1 MAEREIVLKLK
12 VDTSGVDQGLNN
24 IEESLKGVNAEVDEL
39 GKAGKTD
46 PFAKKLEE
54 LDKKLASGTM
64 SIREMSKAVKEYQT
78 IAVQA
83 GQDSPIGQQALKQA
97 ADLKDRLGDL
107 QTQVNNLGHDGA
119 NMQAALQLGGG
130 VVAGYTAFQ
139 SVTALLGKE
148 NEDLQKTFVK
158 LQAAQS
164 ALMAIEQLRSS
175 LEKESFLMIKAKALQ
190 TNVLS
195 AATAVYSTVVGAS
208 TGAMKLF
215 RIALMS
221 TGIGAIVVGLGLLI
235 ANFDK
240 VQAFVKK
247 AIAEFGNLR
256 DMMLILLGPIG
267 WVILA
272 YQKLFSEEAKMANA
286 REKASKQITDNYNKE
301 VAQLKEKR
309 RLEKESFDD
318 KQTEFDLNIARLQ
331 AEGKS
336 VNELTTQKLEAIVA
350 EKKAVLQLN
359 MDLINAMVERYTLEA
374 ALRGKSLDEFL
385 KSVGISKDTTEK
397 LIKDQI
403 KAQEDAVFSAETE
416 LIAFRNEAS
425 KGVEAPVS
433 FKFPDPE
440 EIKLQSD
447 QLWTTFNEMWQEYP
461 QINIADKFE
470 VEPETFELIPE
481 EELDTALEKL
491 DGFFAQLKVYRE
503 TGSENIKAELEES
516 LKATQQVA
524 QQALETL
531 GAIND
536 FANQISDNKIAKI
549 EDTNSKELNASQSL
563 YDSMLVSSEA
573 QKEKELNQANLSA
586 EQKKAIDKRYSD
598 NQIRIEQQKA
608 QAKFKIEMETALAL
622 DKINKKKFQRD
633 KALRIANAVMD
644 TASAVIKSV
653 AASPVTFGLPFS
665 AFAAVAGAAQIATI
679 ASQKFEGSAGSITPP
694 NFGSVSGGGDSGGS
708 DSGSGQNQTGSQQNN
723 ITTNTDNLINGT
735 KPQKVI
741 LSMVELNE
749 MQSEMNQIDA
759 VSTIG
764 GG

>member
-1 MAEREIVLKLK
+1 MAEREIILKLK
-12 VDTSGVDQGLNN
+12 ADTSSVEQGLNN
-24 IEESLKGVNAEVDEL
+24 IEGSLKEVNAEVDEL

-64 SIREMSKAVKEYQT
+64 SLREMAKAVKEYQT

-83 GQDSPIGQQALKQA
+83 GQDSPVGQQALKNA
-97 ADLKDRLGDL
+97 AALKDRLGDL

-164 ALMAIEQLRSS
+164 ALMAIEQLRAS
-175 LEKESFLMIKAKALQ
+175 LEKESFLMIKAKAIQ
-190 TNVLS
+190 TNVLT
-195 AATAVYSTVVGAS
+195 AATAVYNTVVGTS
-208 TGAMKLF
+208 TGLMKVF

-272 YQKLFSEEAKMANA
+272 YQKLFSEEAKMASA

-309 RLEKESFDD
+309 RIEKEAFDD
-318 KQTEFDLNIARLQ
+318 KQTEFDLNIARAQ

-336 VNELTTQKLEAIVA
+336 VTELTTQKLEAIVA

-385 KSVGISKDTTEK
+385 KSVGINKTVTEN

-403 KAQEDAVFSAETE
+403 KSQEDAVFSAETE
-416 LIAFRNEAS
+416 LIAFKNEAS

-503 TGSENIKAELEES
+503 TGSQNIKDELSES
-516 LKATQQVA
+516 LKTTQEFA
-524 QQALETL
+524 QQDLDTL

-549 EDTNSKELNASQSL
+549 QRDAKKELQVNGL
-563 YDSMLVSSEA
+563 TA
-573 QKEKELNQANLSA
+573 QQ
-586 EQKKAIDKRYSD
+586 
-598 NQIRIEQQKA
+598 
-608 QAKFKIEMETALAL
+608 KFKIEMETALAV

-633 KALRIANAVMD
+633 KALRIATAAMD
-644 TASAVIKSV
+644 GAGATIKALASAPPPANFIL
-653 AASPVTFGLPFS
+653 AGL
-665 AFAAVAGAAQIATI
+665 VGAAAAANIATI
-679 ASQKFEGSAGSITPP
+679 AAQKFEGTAGSITPP
-694 NFGSVSGGGDSGGS
+694 NFSNIGGAIDGGASSGTDNN
-708 DSGSGQNQTGSQQNN
+708 NQTGSQQNN

-735 KPQKVI
+735 KPTKVI

>member
-12 VDTSGVDQGLNN
+12 VDTSGVDQGLNA
-24 IEESLKGVNAEVDEL
+24 IDESLKDINEQVDEL

-46 PFAKKLEE
+46 PFAKKLDE

-64 SIREMSKAVKEYQT
+64 SLREMAKAVKEYQT

-83 GQDSPIGQQALKQA
+83 GQDSPVGQQALKNA
-97 ADLKDRLGDL
+97 AALKDRLGDL

-190 TNVLS
+190 TNILS

-272 YQKLFSEEAKMANA
+272 YQKLFSEEAKMASA

-385 KSVGISKDTTEK
+385 KSVGINKTVTEN

-403 KAQEDAVFSAETE
+403 KSQEDAVFSAETE

-447 QLWTTFNEMWQEYP
+447 QLWTTFNEMWNEYP

-491 DGFFAQLKVYRE
+491 DGFFAQLKVYRD

-549 EDTNSKELNASQSL
+549 QRDAKKELSVKGL
-563 YDSMLVSSEA
+563 SEQ
-573 QKEKELNQANLSA
+573 QKFAIDMKAA
-586 EQKKAIDKRYSD
+586 KAID
-598 NQIRIEQQKA
+598 E
-608 QAKFKIEMETALAL
+608 
-622 DKINKKKFQRD
+622 INKKKFQRD
-633 KALRIANAVMD
+633 KAFRMANAIMD
-644 TASAVIKSV
+644 GAGATIKALASAPPPANFIL
-653 AASPVTFGLPFS
+653 AGLVGTAT
-665 AFAAVAGAAQIATI
+665 AFQVATI
-679 ASQKFEGSAGSITPP
+679 ASQKFEGTSGSITPP

-708 DSGSGQNQTGSQQNN
+708 DSGGGQNQTGSQQNN